1 MALDHNAATATII
14 LDGLAVCCFNKKT
27 LRWQVGFIQQPE
39 HNVMLSVSTTRKEV
53 IIPSR
58 PVLAGSNISIYTEGG
73 IAPDYEN
80 TYKDGFFDCGSVN
93 RKVSPNTPDE
103 EKNFRW
109 VVDLEGQED
118 LQHGRV
124 RLKRP
129 ANPVVLTTISDAVFY
144 NKEVTPPPP
153 HHFFVLPD
161 GIDPNKLQPNELK
174 KYEFGQVD
182 DEAAADIRCEG
193 GGSVKIKIDENIVG
207 SLNARPD
214 RRYLIRLS
222 NMRQHQHPHGSHSR
236 VFEKTDFSLYYD
248 VLEVE
253 QKFAMWGIPPR
264 FRSGRVSCN
273 ISRLSVSEDLSV
285 LTGQG

>member
-27 LRWQVGFIQQPE
+27 LQWQVGFLQQPE
-39 HNVMLSVSTTRKEV
+39 HDVMLSVSTTRKEV
-53 IIPSR
+53 IISNR
-58 PVLAGSNISIYTEGG
+58 PVTAGSNISIYTERG
-73 IAPDYEN
+73 ITPDYED
-80 TYKDGFFDCGSVN
+80 TYKEGFFDRGSVN
-93 RKVSPNTPDE
+93 RKVTPTTPNE
-103 EKNFRW
+103 KKNFRW

-118 LQHGRV
+118 LDHGRV

-129 ANPVVLTTISDAVFY
+129 AKPIILTTISNAVFY
-144 NKEVTPPPP
+144 SKEVTPPPP
-153 HHFFVLPD
+153 HHFLVLRD
-161 GIDPNKLQPNELK
+161 GIDPNELPQNEPEK
-174 KYEFGQVD
+174 HEFGQVND
-182 DEAAADIRCEG
+182 QVAGDIRCED
-193 GGSVKIKIDENIVG
+193 GGSVKIKIDEDIVA
-207 SLNARPD
+207 SLDARPD
-214 RRYLIRLS
+214 RRYLISLS

-248 VLEVE
+248 VIEVE
-253 QKFAMWGIPPR
+253 RKFAMWGIPPK